1 MQGSSVAVSEE
12 DKRDRVISL
21 FQYIEELNKLKQ
33 KPVLNVSEYS
43 KAGMVLPASEIPE
56 KSNDIYIGYDDK
68 EAGVLLAVHRPDYED
83 YPDADEAK
91 LQIIKQTEKIFTKLY
106 DAYFELKKNPE
117 TMEIIVADGFIR
129 DRDNDEIDHPLLTK
143 RVRLDYDAEKNT
155 VYVMDSEAPAELYNA
170 AFQNISGIN
179 HKAVE
184 QLRNDLSEF
193 EFHPIDR
200 ENTPKFIEGMAHSLS
215 SEGAFSENGVP
226 SNWKDHNKILVY
238 LNLSFI
244 VRKRSDGTVKA
255 VEQIISAVKNGAE
268 IPDPILDI
276 VCGGA
281 DETEENDQDT
291 LEEHLAAVGGES
303 ADILL
308 AKAANREQ
316 LEIAGR
322 IETNDAVLVQGPPG
336 TGKTHTIANLLG
348 HFLANGKSVLVTS
361 YTSKAL
367 SVLKEKV
374 PDGLQDL
381 CVAVLED
388 SNKDMEKSID
398 GITDFM
404 SANTSDEMREYM
416 ERLAAERE
424 SVIKELALVRRKI
437 FRIIKNENEIAVL
450 DGTGYTPS
458 KVAAYVANHS
468 ELEFI
473 IPGSVADQLSFPLN
487 REELDILYKS
497 NDEISDEDE
506 SEVYVDLP
514 RSDEVLAPKD
524 YKSLIETMEEFEK
537 RLGELETDS
546 GWIGKN
552 DPAKE
557 CFQVSKGGKTFNI
570 AYAAK
575 DILNNLTVLIDQDN
589 PDGLIKIAAADG
601 INGGVYKDKWVT
613 LVKQIKE
620 TERYAKS
627 VSGSQFGKRIKVPE
641 NDNLEN
647 LKDQLE
653 RAEIIL
659 RDKGRFPLFMNGK
672 AELQEAMAR
681 TSIDGRVPET
691 ADECKL
697 IIGYISLIQKR
708 QRCGAYWDELLGV
721 SGIPYFESLDP
732 EKPERIASSWIPFI
746 ESSLFWDRDFYGPIS
761 NALYAMGID
770 PDELFDIRLPDSN
783 LLKLEKKI
791 KGIHNIIPIFAEMT
805 DIYEKE
811 AICSDLVKRT
821 EEALSYGTRKESTL
835 CKSMLEAFR
844 DEDVDAYGSGFE
856 RVCKIT
862 EKKELIRDRRFIL
875 EKLDAAAPE
884 WSRAIRNRAG
894 IHGENKPPKNII
906 EAWKYKQYVRILSK
920 LYEQPYIELQQECTK
935 LNHEYRRVTADY
947 AEKSAWYH
955 LLSRT
960 EGNLDMQQALNGW
973 KLTVKKIGEGNG
985 KNVPALKAEARRLM
999 SLCQKA
1005 VPAWIMPINRALES
1019 LNPGKNQFDV
1029 VIIDEASQSDISSLA
1044 ILFMGKKLII
1054 VGDDKQVSPMSIG
1067 VETEK
1072 IENLKKLYIDQK
1084 IPNAH
1089 LYDGTTSI
1097 YDIASTTFQP
1107 LMLTEHFRC
1116 VPEIIGFSNMLS
1128 YDNKIKPLREAGSS
1142 RLVPAVINYRV
1153 PDGKR
1158 SGKVNRK
1165 EAECIVSLMKECI
1178 EKPEYK
1184 GKSMGIISL
1193 LGDDQA
1199 KIIQTMISKEID
1211 PVEVKNRNIL
1221 CGNASNFQGDE
1232 RDVIFLSMV
1241 DSVDDSGTLPRTG
1254 FGAGDAFRKRYNV
1267 AVSRAKDQL
1276 WVVNSLDARKDL
1288 KPGDIRRLLLEY
1300 ADDPSMFEIKPEGNG
1315 RESESEFV
1323 VDVAKRLLKAGFN
1336 VIQQYEVGT
1345 YKLDI
1350 TVVSGKKMA
1359 AIECDGERPHSSD
1372 SLIRDAME
1380 KQTIL
1385 ERLGWKFI
1393 RVRGCEYYRDAN
1405 KTIEKIIEEL
1415 HKAGFTV

>member
-1 MQGSSVAVSEE
+1 MQGSNVAVSEE

-33 KPVLNVSEYS
+33 RPVLNISEYV
-43 KAGMVLPASEIPE
+43 KTGMVLPASEIPE
-56 KSNDIYIGYDDK
+56 KSNDIYIGYEEK
-68 EAGVLLAVHRPDYED
+68 EAGVLLAVHRPDYKD
-83 YPDADEAK
+83 YPEEDVLKCKTIE
-91 LQIIKQTEKIFTKLY
+91 QTEKIFTKLY

-129 DRDNDEIDHPLLTK
+129 DRSNDNIDHPLLTK

-155 VYVMDSEAPAELYNA
+155 VYVMDSDAPTELYNA
-170 AFQNISGIN
+170 AFQNIEGIN

-184 QLRNDLSEF
+184 QLKETLLENEY
-193 EFHPIDR
+193 HPIDR
-200 ENTPKFIEGMAHSLS
+200 EKTPKFIEGMAHSLS
-215 SEGAFSENGVP
+215 AEGAFSKYGIPEK
-226 SNWKDHNKILVY
+226 WKEHNKILVY

-244 VRKRSDGTVKA
+244 VRKRFDGTVKA
-255 VEQIISAVKNGAE
+255 VEQIISAVENGAE
-268 IPDPILDI
+268 IPCPIMDI

-281 DETEENDQDT
+281 EESLESDETT
-291 LEEHLAAVGGES
+291 LEERLAAIDGES
-303 ADILL
+303 TDILL
-308 AKAANREQ
+308 SKAANREQ
-316 LEIAGR
+316 LEIAGK
-322 IETNDAVLVQGPPG
+322 IEKNDAVLVQGPPG

-348 HFLANGKSVLVTS
+348 HFLAHGKSVLVTS

-367 SVLKEKV
+367 SVLKDKV
-374 PDGLQDL
+374 PEGLQDL

-388 SNKDMEKSID
+388 SNKDMEKSVD

-404 SANTSDEMREYM
+404 SANTSDEIHEQM

-424 SVIKELALVRRKI
+424 SVIRELAIARRNI

-458 KVAAYVANHS
+458 KIAAFVAEHS
-468 ELEFI
+468 DLEYI
-473 IPGSVADQLSFPLN
+473 IPGEVADQLSFPLN
-487 REELDILYKS
+487 REELEILYKS
-497 NDEISDEDE
+497 NDEVSDEDE
-506 SEVYVDLP
+506 SEVYVNLP
-514 RSDEVLAPKD
+514 RSNEVLAPED
-524 YKSLIETMEEFEK
+524 YRNLINTLEDFEN
-537 RLGELETDS
+537 RLGELEIDS
-546 GWIGKN
+546 GWMGKN
-552 DPAKE
+552 DPE
-557 CFQVSKGGKTFNI
+557 HESFLVSKGGKSFNI

-575 DILNNLTVLIDQDN
+575 DILNNLKALIEQDN
-589 PDGLIKIAAADG
+589 PDGLIKIAVVDG

-620 TERYAKS
+620 TERYAKA
-627 VSGSQFGKRIKVPE
+627 VSGSQFGKRIQIPE
-641 NDNLEN
+641 NENLET
-647 LKDQLE
+647 LKYLIE

-672 AELQEAMAR
+672 TELQEAMAK
-681 TSIDGRVPET
+681 TTIDGRIPVT

-708 QRCGAYWDELLGV
+708 QLCGAYWDELLAS

-746 ESSLFWDRDFYGPIS
+746 ESSLFWERDFYAPIA

-783 LLKLEKKI
+783 LLKLDKKI
-791 KGIHNIIPIFAEMT
+791 KGMHRIIPIFAEMT

-811 AICSDLVKRT
+811 AICHDLVRRT
-821 EEALSYGTRKESTL
+821 EEALSEGTRKESTL
-835 CKSMLEAFR
+835 CKRMLEAFKE
-844 DEDVDAYGSGFE
+844 EDVETYAKGFE
-856 RVCKIT
+856 RICKIT
-862 EKKELIRDRRFIL
+862 EKKEFIKDRQFIL
-875 EKLDAAAPE
+875 EKLDSAAPE
-884 WSRAIRNRAG
+884 WSRAIRNRVG
-894 IHGENKPPKNII
+894 IHGENKPPKKII
-906 EAWKYKQYVRILSK
+906 EAWRYKQYLRVLNK
-920 LYEQPYIELQQECTK
+920 LYEQPYIELQHECLR
-935 LNHEYRRVTADY
+935 LNHEYRRITAEY
-947 AEKSAWYH
+947 AEKSAWYN
-955 LLSRT
+955 LLCRT

-985 KNVPALKAEARRLM
+985 KNASALKAEARRLM
-999 SLCQKA
+999 SVCQKA
-1005 VPAWIMPINRALES
+1005 VPAWIMPINRALEN
-1019 LNPGKNQFDV
+1019 LDPGKNQFDV

-1054 VGDDKQVSPMSIG
+1054 VGDDKQVSPMAIG

-1072 IENLKKLYIDQK
+1072 IENLKKLYIDKK

-1116 VPEIIGFSNMLS
+1116 VPDIIGFSNMLS

-1142 RLVPAVINYRV
+1142 KLIPAVIDYKV

-1158 SGKVNRK
+1158 TGKVNRK
-1165 EAECIVSLMKECI
+1165 EAECIVRLMKECI
-1178 EKPEYK
+1178 SKSEYK
-1184 GKSMGIISL
+1184 GKTMGIISL

-1199 KIIQTMISKEID
+1199 KIIQTMISREID
-1211 PVEVKNRNIL
+1211 PLEVKNRNIL

-1232 RDVIFLSMV
+1232 RDVVFLSMV
-1241 DSVDDSGTLPRTG
+1241 DSPDEAGSLPRTG

-1276 WVVNSLDARKDL
+1276 WIVNSLEARKDL
-1288 KPGDIRRLLLEY
+1288 KPGDIRRQLLEY
-1300 ADDPSMFEIKPEGNG
+1300 AENPSLYEIKYERNG
-1315 RESESEFV
+1315 RESDSEFV
-1323 VDVAKRLLKAGFN
+1323 VEVAKRLLNAGFN

-1350 TVVSGKKMA
+1350 VVASGKKMA

-1372 SLIRDAME
+1372 SMIRDAME
-1380 KQTIL
+1380 KQSIL

-1393 RVRGCEYYRDAN
+1393 RIRGCEYYRDEDA
-1405 KTIEKIIEEL
+1405 TIEKIIAEL
-1415 HKAGFTV
+1415 RDAGF